1 MNSVM
6 SRRSI
11 RKYTD
16 KKISDET
23 VRELLKAAMAAPSAG
38 NQQPWEFIVLR
49 DKEVMSK
56 IIEVHKYASMLKEAE
71 VAIVVCGDEAKE
83 KFKGYWVQDCSAATE
98 NILIE
103 AQELGLG
110 GVWLGVYP
118 MEDRVKALKEI
129 LNIPSSVTP
138 LSIVSLGYP
147 AESKDPADRYDETRI
162 HFDRW

>member
-23 VRELLKAAMAAPSAG
+23 VKELLKAAMAAPSAG

-56 IIEVHKYASMLKEAE
+56 IIEVHKYATMLKEAE

-118 MEDRVKALKEI
+118 MEDRVEALKEI

-147 AESKDPADRYDETRI
+147 GEEKEPADRYDETRI

>member
-56 IIEVHKYASMLKEAE
+56 IIEVHKYATMLKEAE

-118 MEDRVKALKEI
+118 MEDRVEALKEI

-147 AESKDPADRYDETRI
+147 GESKDPADRYDETRI

>member
-11 RKYTD
+11 RKYTEE
-16 KKISDET
+16 KVSEET

-38 NQQPWEFIVLR
+38 NQQPWEFIVIR
-49 DKEVMSK
+49 DRETMLK
-56 IIEVHKYASMLKEAE
+56 IIEVHKYAHMLKETQ

-98 NILIE
+98 NILIQ

-118 MEDRVKALKEI
+118 MEDRVKAIKEI
-129 LNIPSSVTP
+129 LNIPSSVIP

-147 AESKDPADRYDETRI
+147 AESREPADRYDETRI